1 MKSIFAKLNASI
13 NLFLFIIFTLATI
26 VILTFSYKIKYN
38 ENYQNYILEIYNNN
52 FIILVNKL
60 TIFIAGIIGSLWSYI
75 NYKRTNNIQFIF
87 FYCFISSYTLDPILI
102 SEDFFLK
109 NNLNSSYYLFTK
121 FILFVNTFSLLN
133 LFFLSLYICDF
144 KIKSIH
150 YTIYIILI
158 FACIYSYTMPINS
171 YENSQNHGIL
181 KIENTKFYIDAF
193 LLLILTNFIVAF
205 LRKKSFDYFFLFV
218 SMLLIL
224 SGIYLN
230 LLKMPYAF
238 LPISIGIPIYLK
250 KSGKIFFYWL

>member
-205 LRKKSFDYFFLFV
+205 LRKKALTIFSFLFQC
-218 SMLLIL
+218 
-224 SGIYLN
+224 
-230 LLKMPYAF
+230 F
-238 LPISIGIPIYLK
+238 
-250 KSGKIFFYWL
+250 

>member
-13 NLFLFIIFTLATI
+13 NLFLFIIFILATI

-121 FILFVNTFSLLN
+121 FILFVNTFFIIKFIFSQFIYMRFQNKINTLYN
-133 LFFLSLYICDF
+133 L
-144 KIKSIH
+144 H
-150 YTIYIILI
+150 Y
-158 FACIYSYTMPINS
+158 
-171 YENSQNHGIL
+171 
-181 KIENTKFYIDAF
+181 
-193 LLLILTNFIVAF
+193 
-205 LRKKSFDYFFLFV
+205 FDLC
-218 SMLLIL
+218 LHI
-224 SGIYLN
+224 
-230 LLKMPYAF
+230 
-238 LPISIGIPIYLK
+238 
-250 KSGKIFFYWL
+250 

>member
-1 MKSIFAKLNASI
+1 MKFIFTKFNASI
-13 NLFLFIIFTLATI
+13 NLFLFIIFILATL
-26 VILTFSYKIKYN
+26 VILIFSYKYN
-38 ENYQNYILEIYNNN
+38 ENYQNYVIEIYNNN
-52 FIILVNKL
+52 FIILVNKFA
-60 TIFIAGIIGSLWSYI
+60 IFIAGIIGSLWSYI

-87 FYCFISSYTLDPILI
+87 FYCFISSYTLEPILI

-121 FILFVNTFSLLN
+121 FILFINTFSLLN

-150 YTIYIILI
+150 YTIYIILT
-158 FACIYSYTMPINS
+158 FACIYSYIIPINS
-171 YENSQNHGIL
+171 YENSQNYSIL
-181 KIENTKFYIDAF
+181 KIESTKFYIDAF
-193 LLLILTNFIVAF
+193 LLLILINFIVAF

-230 LLKMPYAF
+230 LLRIPYAF
-238 LPISIGIPIYLK
+238 LPILIGVPIYLK